1 MCEKTLR
8 KHWYLLGKS
17 AFLWQY
23 IYLFCN
29 FCSFTIFTLPDI
41 LEVIMG
47 LIHIV
52 SAIRV
57 YNIAWYIWT
66 VIPGWIQYSFCGYL
80 LYVCFGCL
88 ISQCHITKRYL
99 LVFGILATGSVIWI
113 FTGCHDDSIGYKHLA
128 VCMMA
133 FFIFVAFSKLNING
147 TQVIQ
152 TLSSCTWGIYLLH
165 PLFINFTIKLLNLDV
180 VSSYPYLKMTFL
192 TIIIFMISFASTF
205 VLRKIPLIKKLFWVN
220 TKFYR

>member
-1 MCEKTLR
+1 M
-8 KHWYLLGKS
+8 WYVYAIIG
-17 AFLWQY
+17 
-23 IYLFCN
+23 IYLVMPVIHRFMRDN
-29 FCSFTIFTLPDI
+29 VKELGILTVLLFVFTILLDTFEPLFS
-41 LEVIMG
+41 VG
-47 LIHIV
+47 F
-52 SAIRV
+52 S
-57 YNIAWYIWT
+57 
-66 VIPGWIQYSFCGYL
+66 IPFCGYL
-80 LYVCFGCL
+80 FYVCFGCL

-205 VLRKIPLIKKLFWVN
+205 VLRKISLIKKLF
-220 TKFYR
+220 